1 MMSPSDSAG
10 QRVEGAG
17 VGPEEGA
24 EGGPEGG
31 PEGAAVAGQGAED
44 EGALLAVGE
53 AEGGAVDDD
62 TKHMLWAGQD
72 STVIGLRQQISGN

>member
-1 MMSPSDSAG
+1 MTSPSDSAG
-10 QRVEGAG
+10 ERAEGAE
-17 VGPEEGA
+17 VGPEGA
-24 EGGPEGG
+24 AEGG
-31 PEGAAVAGQGAED
+31 PEGAAMVGPGVEG

-72 STVIGLRQQISGN
+72 FHSD